1 MVRLLGLCRHRAW
14 HQAPAAG
21 WVCADEVSVGK
32 EIGKEATRVPIELMT
47 RKSRE
52 VNARGSVESLTIGE

>member
-21 WVCADEVSVGK
+21 WVCAVEVSVGK

-52 VNARGSVESLTIGE
+52 VNARGSVDPLAIGE

>member
-21 WVCADEVSVGK
+21 WVCADEVSVWIEK
-32 EIGKEATRVPIELMT
+32 GKEATGLPIELMT

-52 VNARGSVESLTIGE
+52 VNTRGSVDPLAIGE